1 MTTTEL
7 KWYITSQIGS
17 KISANKI
24 YKSRQVYKKL
34 QSILGTDNI
43 DVMLE
48 YLHSLGFVLI
58 TKQEKKEN
66 ISEPVKTYYIEPKDC
81 IKSDNAKKES
91 IYKGYS
97 ISRSLNKEKGY
108 KQRCNEKRR
117 EKIKYGLSK
126 PYYRENTN
134 YNSIW

>member
-7 KWYITSQIGS
+7 KWYITSHIGS
-17 KISANKI
+17 KISSNKL

-34 QSILGTDNI
+34 QSILGTDSI

-48 YLHSLGFVLI
+48 YLHSLGFILI
-58 TKQEKKEN
+58 TKQEKEN
-66 ISEPVKTYYIEPKDC
+66 ESEPVKTYYIEPKEYDR
-81 IKSDNAKKES
+81 SDNTKRDS
-91 IYKGYS
+91 IYKVYS
-97 ISRSLNKEKGY
+97 ISRNLNKEKDY